1 MLRRRSL
8 EAITGKVNDF
18 LAHIERKQR
27 EDLLQLVEKVT
38 RQVIRCE
45 LALQPTQLLALVE
58 EALAAFPTMP
68 EHPAS
73 DAEYRRV

>member
-1 MLRRRSL
+1 M
-8 EAITGKVNDF
+8 NDF

-38 RQVIRCE
+38 RRVIRCE

-58 EALAAFPTMP
+58 EGTGGLPAMP
-68 EHPAS
+68 ETLK
-73 DAEYRRV
+73 